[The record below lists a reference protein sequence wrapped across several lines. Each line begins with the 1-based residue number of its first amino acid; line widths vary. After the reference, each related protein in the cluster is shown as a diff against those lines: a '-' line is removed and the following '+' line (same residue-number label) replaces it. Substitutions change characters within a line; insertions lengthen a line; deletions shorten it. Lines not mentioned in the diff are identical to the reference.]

1 MWISQWLLWSQAV
14 ENRKSPYFAR
24 RLFRGEETSV
34 IRRIAVTCNALAE
47 TKIGESVVHLSPEY
61 DADGSVRRHSLFA
74 GNRMGRGD

>member
-1 MWISQWLLWSQAV
+1 
-14 ENRKSPYFAR
+14 
-24 RLFRGEETSV
+24 V

-47 TKIGESVVHLSPEY
+47 TRIGESVVRLSPEY